1 MEDRYLTAAI
11 IALGKHICDLKDRL
25 RLAQSDADKWKGKYE
40 ALKEE
45 TRIYEGG
52 SHDA

>member
-1 MEDRYLTAAI
+1 MENSYLTAVI

-25 RLAQSDADKWKGKYE
+25 RLAESNEEKWKGKYE
-40 ALKEE
+40 APKEE

-52 SHDA
+52 GHDA